1 MMEEKKNV
9 FQELGLS
16 IWNFKS
22 YGQFVN
28 NTGGKVFGFSAL
40 LLAVYLLVTSVASA
54 FSMLGGVSEIWN
66 GLTDEMPD
74 FVLEDGRLTVDGV
87 YEMEGGTSYIYVN
100 TDVTISEGEAE
111 EAFRKHR
118 AVILIDADRI
128 AVQST
133 DGERQVISHGELQQ
147 MLGGDRYTKA
157 DLQRFQPYLY
167 GIMAVLFIFLIVG
180 RIASFYLRI
189 VVVSLPVIVIAYL
202 MKMDYSYGRVFKLSV
217 YTRTVPVLLRML
229 LVVTGLSVP
238 FFWLIDLA
246 ISALYAYLAL
256 DAIKRET
263 TQKAGWYV

>member
-16 IWNFKS
+16 VWNFKS

-54 FSMLGGVSEIWN
+54 FSMLGGVSEIWD

-74 FVLEDGRLTVDGV
+74 FVLENGELAVDGV
-87 YEMEGGTSYIYVN
+87 YELEGATSYFYVN
-100 TDVTISEGEAE
+100 TDTVISGEEAE
-111 EAFRKHR
+111 EAFSEYQS
-118 AVILIDADRI
+118 VILIDAEKV
-128 AVQST
+128 AVQSS

-147 MLGGDRYTKA
+147 MLGGGRYTKA
-157 DLQRFQPYLY
+157 DLQRLLPYLN
-167 GIMAVLFIFLIVG
+167 GIMAFLFIFLIVG

-202 MKMDYSYGRVFKLSV
+202 MKMDYSYGKVFKLSV

-229 LVVTGLSVP
+229 LVVTGLPVP